1 MSKLFSFMLY
11 IVNIMTFA
19 FSFMNRFYGKSGLL
33 NMIIFP
39 FLHY

>member
-1 MSKLFSFMLY
+1 MLY

-19 FSFMNRFYGKSGLL
+19 FPFMDRFLEKTEIL